1 MKALNYKEVVRSYFR
16 FSGYMIYLVATT
28 LLCIGFFLKTLSI
41 EISAIKA
48 RTGDSERI
56 FNEQM
61 VISDDFSAIFQTY
74 RSLETAMTT
83 NPEFFMNSIAA
94 KKLEI
99 GNRIQTLPSKDVL
112 IHQYILSKM
121 DNFLR
126 TRDSIAMMK
135 RTEDIVRADLI
146 RCNEE
151 NKNVTRRLSVGRL
164 SYDRK

>member
-1 MKALNYKEVVRSYFR
+1 MA
-16 FSGYMIYLVATT
+16 
-28 LLCIGFFLKTLSI
+28 
-41 EISAIKA
+41 
-48 RTGDSERI
+48 
-56 FNEQM
+56 
-61 VISDDFSAIFQTY
+61 ISDDFSAIFQTY
-74 RSLETAMTT
+74 RSLETAKTT

-99 GNRIQTLPSKDVL
+99 GNRIQTLPNKDVL